1 MSHDSN
7 LGHVDIAEALIATG
21 ADVNDANDS
30 HQFAPIGGASQFAP
44 PRAEANATAIL
55 NRLRAHGAKHH
66 VFSAIAA
73 GSIDELREVLPDNAN
88 ALQRRS
94 PTL

>member
-21 ADVNDANDS
+21 ADVNDS